1 MRFAG
6 FRSRWMM
13 APAFLACM
21 YASPRATSIAI
32 CSAWQAVGRRK
43 GTHTL
48 SLLHAPTLAIPWAM
62 ITRSIRGIAESQA
75 GPVRPSPMCTGSP
88 YSSPI

>member
-21 YASPRATSIAI
+21 YASPRATSTAI
-32 CSAWQAVGRRK
+32 CGAWQAPRQVVMCMP
-43 GTHTL
+43 
-48 SLLHAPTLAIPWAM
+48 APCCVPPHSAPSAAVIKINQGVVFGVLAC
-62 ITRSIRGIAESQA
+62 
-75 GPVRPSPMCTGSP
+75 RPSQL
-88 YSSPI
+88 